1 MSLSTVNHPP
11 GITSGLG
18 QGLEK
23 DLAKRPA
30 ATAIRSEGQKRIIV
44 TMPAYNAAKTLLKTF
59 EDIPK
64 GLVSEIILVDD
75 CSNDDTVSVGNKL
88 DIKVIAHPHNVG
100 YGGNQKTCY
109 LEALRDG
116 ADIVI
121 MLHPDYQ
128 YDPTKIPE
136 IVAPILAGEA
146 DIVLGSRFLGGGA
159 LKGGMP
165 YYKFVAN
172 RFLTTCQNAVLGT
185 SLSEFHT
192 GYRAYS
198 RKFLETVP
206 FLRNSIAFVF
216 DAEILCQ
223 AVYFGFRIAEIPVE
237 TRYFPEA
244 SSIKFWNST
253 KYGIGVLYALGKY
266 MAAKAGIVKSQLF
279 KP

>member
-1 MSLSTVNHPP
+1 MTTNIILKDKGRQILTLTQYQNNI
-11 GITSGLG
+11 ITKEASINNLKP
-18 QGLEK
+18 EIK
-23 DLAKRPA
+23 
-30 ATAIRSEGQKRIIV
+30 IIV

-59 EDIPK
+59 EDIPH

-75 CSNDDTVSVGNKL
+75 CSKDNTAQIGSSLN
-88 DIKVIAHPHNVG
+88 IKVVEHPHNVG

-109 LEALRDG
+109 LEALRDE
-116 ADIVI
+116 ADIII

-128 YDPTKIPE
+128 YDPRKIPE
-136 IVAPILAGEA
+136 LIAPIINSKA
-146 DIVLGSRFLGGGA
+146 DIVLGSRFLNNGA

-165 YYKFVAN
+165 YYKFIAN
-172 RFLTTCQNAVLGT
+172 RCLTFCQNLILGT
-185 SLSEFHT
+185 NLSEFHT

-223 AVYFGFRIAEIPVE
+223 AVYFNFKIAEIGVE

-244 SSIKFWNST
+244 SSIKLGSSII
-253 KYGIGVLYALGKY
+253 YGLGVLKVLLIYLL
-266 MAAKAGIVKSQLF
+266 AKLKIIKSRLF
-279 KP
+279 QP